1 MPRLSS
7 EEVLVLK
14 AIHEHK
20 SLQEIGR
27 EIGKSTSMAN
37 KIVQSLIEE
46 NLVTPPPKPHM
57 ARSHALTAEAEA
69 YLRANGHLPN
79 PLFTR

>member
-14 AIHEHK
+14 AIYEHK
-20 SLQEIGR
+20 SLQEIGQ

-46 NLVTPPPKPHM
+46 KLILPPPKPHM
-57 ARSHALTAEAEA
+57 SRSHSLTVLAKD
-69 YLRANGHLPN
+69 YLRANGHMPN
-79 PLFTR
+79 

>member
-7 EEVLVLK
+7 EEVIVLK
-14 AIHEHK
+14 GIHEHK
-20 SLQEIGR
+20 SLAEIGD

-46 NLVTPPPKPHM
+46 NLVLPPPKPHM
-57 ARSHALTAEAEA
+57 ARSHQLTPLAED
-69 YLRANGHLPN
+69 YLRANGHLPVK
-79 PLFTR
+79 LFA